1 MVGKHTKAQFDYD
14 SIPAGY
20 YDKIFG
26 KNRGI
31 RSKWHHLEFN
41 LILESVGDLSP
52 ILDIGC
58 GPGSMLGMVD
68 GRQKCFGVDTS
79 ISQIEYATSTYG
91 SARRTFQK
99 IDGPRLPF
107 DDATF
112 AVASLVEVIEHL
124 IPEQA
129 HELLKEAKRVLRPGG
144 KLLITTPNYRSLW
157 LFLEFLV
164 NRVSEVTYEEQH
176 ILYFTRDKLF
186 AFLAAEGFSS
196 VSVES
201 FMFTAPFLASLSWK
215 LSDACNQWERR
226 WIPKRWRFLLFAK
239 AQRPDDP

>member
-20 YDKIFG
+20 YDRIFG

-41 LILESVGDLSP
+41 LILESFGDLSP

-68 GRQKCFGVDTS
+68 GRLRCFGVDTS

-91 SARRTFQK
+91 SAQRTFQK
-99 IDGPRLPF
+99 IDGPTLPF

-124 IPEQA
+124 TPEQA
-129 HELLKEAKRVLRPGG
+129 HELLEEAKTSPSSGW
-144 KLLITTPNYRSLW
+144 KTPDYYTQLSQLMAIP
-157 LFLEFLV
+157 
-164 NRVSEVTYEEQH
+164 RVSRQ
-176 ILYFTRDKLF
+176 
-186 AFLAAEGFSS
+186 SS
-196 VSVES
+196 
-201 FMFTAPFLASLSWK
+201 
-215 LSDACNQWERR
+215 
-226 WIPKRWRFLLFAK
+226 
-239 AQRPDDP
+239 QRSHL